1 MKAVKIISVMAVL
14 MTCGV
19 AAAAAPERPERIVRG
34 TVISSQHSPPVH
46 IQVPDSALYVGADR
60 WVLYDVADCEIHVFV
75 EADAQKKIKRIF
87 WIQFEAYIP
96 AKPDSRYDYSGATM
110 NLDGTDFFVRARFGP
125 TSDTGRPGSD
135 SEHVQNLLRDH
146 GYTAPAEMMNVRLV
160 HLPDEMKRKELMII
174 YAEDLEPIGLTS
186 AQLIKDGKPVEQ
198 WAVIE
203 KDLIERARKSI
214 TLRKMD

>member
-1 MKAVKIISVMAVL
+1 MKAVSILCVMAAL
-14 MTCGV
+14 MTSGAV
-19 AAAAAPERPERIVRG
+19 AADAPERTVRG
-34 TVISSQHSPPVH
+34 TAVSSQHSPPVH
-46 IQVPDSALYVGADR
+46 IEVPDSAHYVGADR

-75 EADAQKKIKRIF
+75 EADAQKKIKRFF

-96 AKPDSRYDYSGATM
+96 AKPDSKYSYSGATV

-125 TSDTGRPGSD
+125 TTDTGRPGSD
-135 SEHVQNLLRDH
+135 SEHVQKLLRDH

-174 YAEDLEPIGLTS
+174 YAEDLEPTGLTS

-198 WAVIE
+198 WAALE